1 MNDKNKKGAGLLHIP
16 MTLQQA
22 SMVAAQ
28 LRNTEATREGM
39 GEHGKA
45 LIFGEVVCAI
55 ETAQKRE
62 FRAQPGVHGKEKK

>member
-1 MNDKNKKGAGLLHIP
+1 
-16 MTLQQA
+16 
-22 SMVAAQ
+22 MVATQ
-28 LRNTEATREGM
+28 LRNAEATREGM

-55 ETAQKRE
+55 ETAQNRE